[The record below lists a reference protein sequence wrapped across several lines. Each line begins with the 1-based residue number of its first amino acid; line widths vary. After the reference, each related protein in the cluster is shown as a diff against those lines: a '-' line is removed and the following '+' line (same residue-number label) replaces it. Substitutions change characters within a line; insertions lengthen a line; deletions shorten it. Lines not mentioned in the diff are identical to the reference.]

1 MDFEDLE
8 EKTSDPRVT
17 MAILCSP
24 HNPVGRV
31 WTGQELR
38 RFGEIC
44 LANDVLI
51 ISDELH
57 CDLLFNGAI
66 FTPFAPLS
74 EQFAQNSV
82 ICTAP
87 SKTFNLA
94 GLRASNIIIPNA
106 RLRNTFQRTLDPS
119 GLGSLNLFGIVAL
132 EAAYTHGEEWLEQ
145 LLAYIQGNFDYLQEF
160 IAENIPQ
167 IKVVPLEG
175 TYLVWVD
182 CRELGLEPKA
192 LRHLMLHEARVY
204 LDEGYIFGPG
214 GEGFERINI
223 ACPRSIIVEAL
234 NRIEKA
240 INNLRPTANG

>member
-1 MDFEDLE
+1 
-8 EKTSDPRVT
+8 
-17 MAILCSP
+17 
-24 HNPVGRV
+24 
-31 WTGQELR
+31 
-38 RFGEIC
+38 
-44 LANDVLI
+44 
-51 ISDELH
+51 
-57 CDLLFNGAI
+57 
-66 FTPFAPLS
+66 
-74 EQFAQNSV
+74 
-82 ICTAP
+82 
-87 SKTFNLA
+87 
-94 GLRASNIIIPNA
+94 
-106 RLRNTFQRTLDPS
+106 
-119 GLGSLNLFGIVAL
+119 
-132 EAAYTHGEEWLEQ
+132 
-145 LLAYIQGNFDYLQEF
+145 LAYIQGNFDYLQEF